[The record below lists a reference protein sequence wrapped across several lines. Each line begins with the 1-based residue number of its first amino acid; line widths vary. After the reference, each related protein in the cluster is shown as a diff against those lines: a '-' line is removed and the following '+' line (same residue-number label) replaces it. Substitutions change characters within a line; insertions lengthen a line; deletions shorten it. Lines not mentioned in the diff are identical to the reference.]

1 MEASASGGLL
11 DNCQAIYP
19 RLQPQAR
26 LRLRSF
32 LALARASACIA
43 EISMATGQS
52 AHIMVP
58 GARRA
63 GLPPLAANVL
73 AGHCE
78 RALTIAPK
86 RYGKGQKNR
95 GRRGE
100 AI

>member
-1 MEASASGGLL
+1 
-11 DNCQAIYP
+11 
-19 RLQPQAR
+19 
-26 LRLRSF
+26 
-32 LALARASACIA
+32 
-43 EISMATGQS
+43 MATGQS